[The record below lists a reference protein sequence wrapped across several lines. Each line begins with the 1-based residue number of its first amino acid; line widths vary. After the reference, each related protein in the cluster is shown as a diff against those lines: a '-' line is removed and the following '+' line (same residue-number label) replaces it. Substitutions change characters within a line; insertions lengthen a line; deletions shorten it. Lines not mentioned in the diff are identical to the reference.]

1 MVGIMYIL
9 FANRLN
15 INYLKS
21 GFNQTHMINIIDQNL
36 QFHKLFVLFFGGV
49 GPGGGGGG
57 VRQRLPSG
65 WVVVFRFYFPIL
77 FFCVGDDLVLI
88 AF

>member
-1 MVGIMYIL
+1 MYIL

-49 GPGGGGGG
+49 GRGGGGGG
-57 VRQRLPSG
+57 
-65 WVVVFRFYFPIL
+65 FFYKAF
-77 FFCVGDDLVLI
+77 FFCFV
-88 AF
+88 FFFF